1 MFVLQTSPPRAGLL
15 CNREAGTKTH
25 SRLRGGGAPSA
36 ALLSLWGLGAWYCS
50 LSLPT
55 WAVSL
60 GVGPKQPPEPPTC
73 PRCHGNDSAHVD
85 EEEREEK
92 RGEVSRCEDGRGL
105 LRVPYARVPTPQ
117 LGPALTPISPGTP
130 GEGVAVFPS
139 WLQSVLVLEWPE

>member
-1 MFVLQTSPPRAGLL
+1 MVRTRKRNGGGGSPFPHPLPDLWGKGLL
-15 CNREAGTKTH
+15 KAKDLFECSSCRPLHLGLGCFATE
-25 SRLRGGGAPSA
+25 RLVLKPILGCGVERTPL
-36 ALLSLWGLGAWYCS
+36 LLSYLFGDCS

-92 RGEVSRCEDGRGL
+92 RGEVS
-105 LRVPYARVPTPQ
+105 AM
-117 LGPALTPISPGTP
+117 
-130 GEGVAVFPS
+130 
-139 WLQSVLVLEWPE
+139 